1 MSKIKVLI
9 VESEK
14 RPYVKYIE
22 NTLEEKQRI
31 VGGLLYFYE
40 AEKDVDFIWNE
51 EGKELDLEFNRVI
64 TNDVIVGTFIIVG
77 QKNGESISL
86 TRKQIRKYKKHFAV
100 KRDAGTIVLLKKYV
114 GHSNKS
120 HELNFKEIEKWRDVL
135 ILDRKSKKEYKKEK
149 RNVFKSKE
157 KTNKKRSNTTNEDI
171 NVTSKRT

>member
-9 VESEK
+9 VETEK
-14 RPYVKYIE
+14 KPYVKQIE

-31 VGGLLYFYE
+31 VGGLIYVYE
-40 AEKDVDFIWNE
+40 AEKNIDFIWNQK
-51 EGKELDLEFNRVI
+51 GKELDLEFNRVI
-64 TNDVIVGTFIIVG
+64 TNDVIAGTFIIAG

-86 TRKQIRKYKKHFAV
+86 TKKQIRKYKKHFAV
-100 KRDAGTIVLLKKYV
+100 KRDAGTIAFLRKYI

-149 RNVFKSKE
+149 KNVYKSKQKRNE
-157 KTNKKRSNTTNEDI
+157 KRSN
-171 NVTSKRT
+171 

>member
-1 MSKIKVLI
+1 MSKIKILI

-22 NTLEEKQRI
+22 NTLEEKQCI

-64 TNDVIVGTFIIVG
+64 TNDVIAGTFIIAG

-86 TRKQIRKYKKHFAV
+86 TRKQIRKYKKLFAV
-100 KRDAGTIVLLKKYV
+100 KRDIGTIVLLKKYV

-135 ILDRKSKKEYKKEK
+135 ILDRKAKREYKKEK
-149 RNVFKSKE
+149 KNAYKQ
-157 KTNKKRSNTTNEDI
+157 KTNKKKKQYNE
-171 NVTSKRT
+171 